1 MTVAGWVNIN
11 IMLLLNI
18 VEVNVVTTS
27 GFYIINYYQN
37 VKFIIFY
44 FNNTLFTYYCSNYLV
59 RPQGTVGP
67 TVASYVRY
75 NILSM

>member
-27 GFYIINYYQN
+27 GFYVINFYQN
-37 VKFIIFY
+37 VKFIRFLYILL
-44 FNNTLFTYYCSNYLV
+44 THSLLIIV
-59 RPQGTVGP
+59 RITEWDRRGQL
-67 TVASYVRY
+67 AQ
-75 NILSM
+75 L